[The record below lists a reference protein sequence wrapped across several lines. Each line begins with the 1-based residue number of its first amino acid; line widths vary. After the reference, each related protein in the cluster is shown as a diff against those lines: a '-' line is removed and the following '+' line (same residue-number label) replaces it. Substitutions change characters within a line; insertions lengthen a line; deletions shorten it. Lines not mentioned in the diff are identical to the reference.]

1 MFAFNNLKLG
11 VKLPLMLAAVA
22 IAGLGIMGVMSFR
35 AARAALD
42 DSGMAALQNTLAT
55 RKYDVETWSRGLLI
69 DARSEAASLA
79 TQRALRE
86 FTGAWGRIEGDPAA
100 WLDATYGSGTGTPAG
115 DRDLLDYAGD
125 LSDYSI
131 VHRRYHATMLAL
143 RDAKGFYDVLLIDVT
158 GNVLYS
164 VEKKPDYGSN
174 LLTGAGAGTNLG
186 QIVAKVLAK
195 GAALPVASDFA
206 AYAPSGGAPA
216 AFIAAPVKSPEGQL
230 LGAIAF
236 QVGTDGL
243 EAMLRRADGLGE
255 TGQVYLVGADGYL
268 RSNLRLSPEPALL
281 ARRSESEAATRAFA
295 GETGIIEALGMGG
308 EPSHLAY
315 SGLDFL
321 GNDYAMVFEQD
332 EAEMFAPV
340 RVLAQKLAIQA
351 TWLTLLVIALAW
363 AMARS
368 VSRPLRSVGT
378 AMNKI
383 AAKQL
388 DTEVPHRNRGDEV
401 GEIAHALEDFRTAL
415 IAANEIAQEGFMKG
429 AAFEGTSAAMMMTT
443 PDFEISYVN
452 AALVA
457 LVDEAI
463 EEFRKVTPDIEPD
476 KLLGRNIDVFHK
488 LPGRVRAIL
497 SDPKN
502 LPYHADIALGTR
514 RYSLEITQ
522 VQMAGQGALGFVVEW
537 RDVTQARMNIS
548 TLNAIDRNL
557 VTASFNPDWRLA
569 SANKNMLSLIGKPL
583 EVVQGQ
589 RFDAIMKA
597 PAGAELGETDMT
609 ARLARGETVTSR
621 FEMRGASGAP
631 VMIDGSLTPVLD
643 RTGAVLKYL
652 VMAFDITEAQAHLAA
667 AEAQRQAMLAAQ
679 QAVVEALRMA
689 LERLS
694 QGDLTAEIDTVFSAD
709 YEGLRVDFN
718 AAAANLRAAM
728 QAVLENATGIEGE
741 AREINSAADD
751 LSRRT
756 EQQAATLEETA
767 AALDQ
772 LTASVHSAAQGAG
785 EASRT
790 VAEARSSAEAS
801 GEIVEQAVAA
811 MGEIASSSAQISK
824 IISVIDDIAFQT
836 NLLALNAGVE
846 AARAGEAGRGFAVV
860 ASEVRA
866 LAQRSSEAAREIDG
880 LITASSGQVRRGVDL
895 VGQAGTALK
904 RIVTSVADIAEKVGA
919 IAGSSQEQAAGLAEI
934 NTAVNQLD
942 QVTQHNAA
950 MFEQTTAASHALT
963 RGAEALTQTTARFH
977 TGATPTAGA
986 IAPQPAARAPTPA
999 ANARAPRVAVGTA
1012 TGPALRPGGDE
1023 WENF

>member
-35 AARAALD
+35 AARAVLD
-42 DSGMAALQNTLAT
+42 ESGMATLQNTLAT
-55 RKYDVETWSRGLLI
+55 RKYDIETWSRGLLV

-86 FTGAWGRIEGDPAA
+86 FAGAWGRIEGDPSA
-100 WLDATYGSGTGTPAG
+100 WVDATYGSGTGAPAG
-115 DRDLLDYAGD
+115 ERDSLDYAGD

-131 VHRRYHATMLAL
+131 VHRRYHTTLRAL
-143 RDAKGFYDVLLIDVT
+143 RDAKGFYDVLLIDVA

-164 VEKKPDYGSN
+164 VEKEPDYGSN
-174 LLTGAGAGTNLG
+174 LLTGAGAASNLG
-186 QIVAKVLAK
+186 EIVAQVLAD
-195 GAALPVASDFA
+195 GAAPSVASDFA
-206 AYAPSGGAPA
+206 HYAPSADDPA

-236 QVGTDGL
+236 RVSTDPV
-243 EAMLRRADGLGE
+243 EAKLRRAAGLGE
-255 TGQVYLVGADGYL
+255 TGQAYLVGQDGVL

-281 ARRSESEAATRAFA
+281 VRRIENVAASRAIA
-295 GETGIIEALGMGG
+295 GETGVIEAPGMDGT
-308 EPSHLAY
+308 PAHLAFADI
-315 SGLDFL
+315 DFL
-321 GNDYAMVFEQD
+321 GNRYAIVLEEDQ
-332 EAEMFAPV
+332 EELFAPV
-340 RVLAQKLAIQA
+340 QALAQKLTIQA
-351 TWLTLLVIALAW
+351 GWLTLLMIALAW

-368 VSRPLRSVGT
+368 VSRPLRSVGG

-388 DTEVPHRNRGDEV
+388 DTEVPHRTRGDEV
-401 GEIAHALEDFRTAL
+401 GEIARALEDFRNAL
-415 IAANEIAQEGFMKG
+415 IAADEIAQEGFMKG

-452 AALVA
+452 AALVS
-457 LVDEAI
+457 LVEEAI
-463 EEFRKVTPDIEPD
+463 EEFRKVTPDIEAD

-522 VQMAGQGALGFVVEW
+522 VKMPGRDALGFVVEW

-569 SANKNMLSLIGKPL
+569 GANKNLLSLIGKPL

-589 RFDAIMKA
+589 RFDEIMQA
-597 PAGAELGETDMT
+597 QAATELGDADMA
-609 ARLARGETVTSR
+609 ARLAKGETVTTR

-643 RTGAVLKYL
+643 RAGAVLKYL
-652 VMAFDITEAQAHLAA
+652 VMAFDITEAQARLAA
-667 AEAQRQAMLAAQ
+667 AEAERQAMLAAQ

-694 QGDLTAEIDTVFSAD
+694 KGDLTAEIDTVFSAD
-709 YEGLRVDFN
+709 YERLRIDFN

-741 AREINSAADD
+741 AREITSAADD

-772 LTASVHSAAQGAG
+772 LTASVRSAAQGAG

-811 MGEIASSSAQISK
+811 MGEIATSSAQISK

-866 LAQRSSEAAREIDG
+866 LAQRSSDAAREIDG

-963 RGAEALTQTTARFH
+963 RGAEALAQTTARFH

-986 IAPQPAARAPTPA
+986 TAQLTTARAVKPAARE
-999 ANARAPRVAVGTA
+999 RLPRVAVGAGTA
-1012 TGPALRPGGDE
+1012 PAVRSGGDE